1 MITSIIFGI
10 IAGFIA
16 CKLTKRDGKGC
27 IVDHILG
34 IVGGIVGGWVFG
46 LLGIHA
52 VSLFGEM
59 VSAVVGAI
67 IVLWY
72 VTSFF
77 SYPTICCKKN
87 VKKLVA
93 NETLCTLFTSNSLK
107 RVKTIFTY
115 TKL

>member
-10 IAGFIA
+10 IARFIA
-16 CKLTKRDGKGC
+16 CKLPQRDGKGC
-27 IVDHILG
+27 IVDLILG

-67 IVLWY
+67 IVLW
-72 VTSFF
+72 V
-77 SYPTICCKKN
+77 CN
-87 VKKLVA
+87 KL
-93 NETLCTLFTSNSLK
+93 F
-107 RVKTIFTY
+107 
-115 TKL
+115 

>member
-10 IAGFIA
+10 IA

-27 IVDHILG
+27 IVDLILG

-46 LLGIHA
+46 LLSIHA

-67 IVLWY
+67 IVLW
-72 VTSFF
+72 V
-77 SYPTICCKKN
+77 CN
-87 VKKLVA
+87 KL
-93 NETLCTLFTSNSLK
+93 F
-107 RVKTIFTY
+107 
-115 TKL
+115 

>member
-10 IAGFIA
+10 ISGFIA

-27 IVDHILG
+27 IVDLILG

-67 IVLWY
+67 IVLW
-72 VTSFF
+72 VCS
-77 SYPTICCKKN
+77 
-87 VKKLVA
+87 KL
-93 NETLCTLFTSNSLK
+93 F
-107 RVKTIFTY
+107 
-115 TKL
+115 

>member
-16 CKLTKRDGKGC
+16 CKLTERDGKGC
-27 IVDHILG
+27 IVDLILG

-52 VSLFGEM
+52 VSLFGDM

-67 IVLWY
+67 VVLW
-72 VTSFF
+72 V
-77 SYPTICCKKN
+77 CN
-87 VKKLVA
+87 KL
-93 NETLCTLFTSNSLK
+93 F
-107 RVKTIFTY
+107 
-115 TKL
+115 